1 MSHVKKIG
9 DIINS
14 FITGESVN
22 RKRPRDE
29 VGEKEAKRSKS
40 SHSLDKTAFMSRV
53 SSYNCPGWGGRKVG
67 PLLLARHGWEAL
79 QDQQLMV
86 RCTSCQVTVVNKLNF
101 SSFWTNFQ
109 VFGHNFKFLET
120 FSSF

>member
-22 RKRPRDE
+22 RKRPSDE
-29 VGEKEAKRSKS
+29 VVEKEAKRSKS

-86 RCTSCQVTVVNKLNF
+86 RCTFCQVMPLGRKLQLFFLQCTYNLFISAVN
-101 SSFWTNFQ
+101 TY
-109 VFGHNFKFLET
+109 
-120 FSSF
+120 